1 MRLHFKKGIT
11 GRKWE
16 TPGQVNAPFMA
27 MLEILHLR
35 PSIPEVAGN
44 AAGRSVHFKDLLRLS
59 FYGLDVMKRNPSH
72 PVVSQS

>member
-1 MRLHFKKGIT
+1 
-11 GRKWE
+11 
-16 TPGQVNAPFMA
+16 MA
-27 MLEILHLR
+27 MLEVLHLR
-35 PSIPEVAGN
+35 PSTPEVAGN